1 MEPGMSGPVVR
12 EALLD
17 DAPAVSRLLGQLGY
31 PASPDEMRGRLQ
43 ALINHPDY
51 VTFVAEI
58 SGEVVGL
65 VGAQIGYSLEVT
77 GRYGRLTGLVV
88 EERWRGKGIGG
99 SLMAR
104 IEDWIRQQ
112 GSVIAVLASGP
123 HYAEAHRFYRHL
135 GYEETGIRFVKRL
148 GSPVLP

>member
-1 MEPGMSGPVVR
+1 
-12 EALLD
+12 
-17 DAPAVSRLLGQLGY
+17 
-31 PASPDEMRGRLQ
+31 
-43 ALINHPDY
+43 
-51 VTFVAEI
+51 
-58 SGEVVGL
+58 
-65 VGAQIGYSLEVT
+65 VT

-88 EERWRGKGIGG
+88 DERWRGKGIGG
-99 SLMAR
+99 SLMTR

-112 GSVIAVLASGP
+112 GSVIAVLASGS